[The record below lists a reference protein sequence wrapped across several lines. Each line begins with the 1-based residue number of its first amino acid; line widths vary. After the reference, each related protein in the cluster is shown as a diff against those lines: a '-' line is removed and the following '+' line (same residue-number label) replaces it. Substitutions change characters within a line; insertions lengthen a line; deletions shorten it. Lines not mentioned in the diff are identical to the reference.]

1 MEAGRDAESGAVEAS
16 TRRVPRICPTMI
28 YGTGR
33 GLQPH
38 SDQIPKLIGLSKQAG
53 AGIYFGKG
61 LNRYSNVHI
70 DDLVDLYLVP
80 HSR

>member
-1 MEAGRDAESGAVEAS
+1 
-16 TRRVPRICPTMI
+16 MI

-70 DDLVDLYLVP
+70 DDLVDLYLVAMEKGRP
-80 HSR
+80 KTCWPMPSGKR